1 MNLPTPPKK
10 SCYEIDE
17 YQRLYVWDV
26 DGNEFI
32 DNTLTAV
39 AEVMKEI

>member
-1 MNLPTPPKK
+1 
-10 SCYEIDE
+10 
-17 YQRLYVWDV
+17 LYVWDV
-26 DGNEFI
+26 DSNEFI